1 MITNIYYIENC
12 PIENDTLKLI
22 ENCPIENCPIETNF
36 RIVD

>member
-22 ENCPIENCPIETNF
+22 ENCPIETNF

>member
-1 MITNIYYIENC
+1 MITNIYYIENY

-22 ENCPIENCPIETNF
+22 ENCPIETNF

>member
-12 PIENDTLKLI
+12 PIETVLLKLI

>member
-12 PIENDTLKLI
+12 PIENDTLKTVLLKM
-22 ENCPIENCPIETNF
+22 IENCPIETKF